1 MFPLGAWVVGAAF
14 LLVAGVMFAA
24 ASGQSIPQGMT
35 LMARLFLQMGYEIPA
50 RRAASRSVLLLSA
63 LTLLLIYI
71 YWESD
76 LTATMTSKPP
86 KLSIGSFEDVIDQA
100 RHDIAFERAIRIFFL
115 ISVNLYLLSILLS

>member
-100 RHDIAFERAIRIFFL
+100 RYAIAFERALR
-115 ISVNLYLLSILLS
+115 NMLLCLLTCQLGF

>member
-14 LLVAGVMFAA
+14 LLVAGAMFAA
-24 ASGQSIPQGMT
+24 ASGQSVPQGMT

-86 KLSIGSFEDVIDQA
+86 KLNIGSFEDVIDQA
-100 RHDIAFERAIRIFFL
+100 RYAMAFWKML
-115 ISVNLYLLSILLS
+115 